1 MDRAYEG
8 DETRQWALDLGY
20 VPVVP
25 PKSNRLDLSI
35 STEIFPRGG
44 ADKILDYVEVV
55 HVFIRRSNSS
65 R

>member
-35 STEIFPRGG
+35 STEIFPGSQ
-44 ADKILDYVEVV
+44 
-55 HVFIRRSNSS
+55 RRKVTS
-65 R
+65 